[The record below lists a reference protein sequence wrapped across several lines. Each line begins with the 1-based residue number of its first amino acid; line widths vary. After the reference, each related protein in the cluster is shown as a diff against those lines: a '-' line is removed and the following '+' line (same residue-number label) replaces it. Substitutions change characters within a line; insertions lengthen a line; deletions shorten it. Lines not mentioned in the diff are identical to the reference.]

1 MMNAKE
7 WREAG
12 EKMAVNGADES
23 SCTGTQTTFVVLHV
37 GGQYDM
43 PAEVP
48 TH

>member
-1 MMNAKE
+1 MNAEE
-7 WREAG
+7 WCEVG
-12 EKMAVNGADES
+12 EKMVANDADES
-23 SCTGTQTTFVVLHV
+23 SCTWAQTTFVVLHV